1 MRNLESMTKKELIA
15 ELKRARAEVQ
25 RFERGHGVSLD
36 YLSSLSVPLSAVGFE
51 RLVEGIWII
60 DKDADTLFANNSIAS
75 MLGYTP
81 EEMIGRNLMDFMSED
96 RKGDCENNISRRE
109 SGVEEVHDF
118 EFLNKSGNPVYTRI
132 ATSPI
137 LDETGNY
144 VGAIASV
151 TDLSDLHQAQKQ
163 LQENFDNAP
172 IGIAHM
178 DLDGKLFMVNPVFSK
193 LLGYS
198 QKELHGMDFISMIHP
213 YDQKDYIMFREKMLR
228 RREQV
233 KLSKRMVTRSGENI
247 WVEMSFS
254 IVIDES
260 ENPHYFIVAVSVEDI
275 SEQKRA
281 ETVMKARLE
290 LMDFSLN
297 HSLEEVLIETVNL
310 VEDLTNSQMGFH
322 HYLSPDQKTLM
333 LQAWSTRTSSE
344 MCISEEKGK
353 PYPVADAG
361 VWADC
366 IHTKRAVIHN
376 DYVSLSNKKGLP
388 PGHTPVIRELV
399 VPIIRNGKVVS
410 ILGVGNKPF
419 NYTDADIEITT
430 NISDFAWDIIKHKKA
445 DIDLMQAKKLL
456 EEVQKIGRIGG
467 WEVNVSTDEIF
478 WTDNH
483 YQLYGYK
490 PKEFKDID
498 QFFFENIIH
507 PDDRERIFS
516 IYMSLFKNT
525 ETVSAEY
532 RAILK
537 DGTEHLFHCVAA
549 PEFDDEGKLQRV
561 YGVNQ
566 DITDRKKVE
575 KRLRISERKFR
586 SYFELGLIGMAIV
599 GADKKWIDFNNK
611 FCEILGYSREDLEK
625 LSWPDF
631 THPDDIDKN
640 KYLFDQMVAGELDS
654 YTIEKRYIRKNGEIV
669 YVALLTSCTRKRDG
683 SIDYQMA
690 HIMDITERVKAEK
703 EAGWNL
709 KLNSALARLYTPLV
723 APEANLKNTSEAV
736 LKEVIQ
742 VTGSLFGNAS
752 IIAEGGATVLA
763 CSNMQDECSVATKRD
778 SLFFSKSV
786 DGTYPGLWGH
796 SLNTLQP
803 FFSND
808 PMNHPKSKGVPS
820 GHVALSSYLSVPVL
834 LGDKLVGQIAVANKP
849 GGFTQRDVDAVI
861 RIAAYYALAIQ
872 RVNSKQEIAASKELM
887 ENILDGI
894 QAGIIIVDP
903 VTCVIDSI
911 NSAAS
916 KMLRA
921 SKEQIIGQRC
931 DVICW
936 RATDGNVIENC
947 PAATKEIRER
957 EFRMHRMDGTGLPVS
972 KTVLKSK
979 VNGEDKFIEIIFDI
993 TERKELEL
1001 RLSLA
1006 QKLESIGHL
1015 SAGIAHEINTPAQYL
1030 GDNIIFLSGAF
1041 EEMSGVIK
1049 RHKAICQLQKDPVC
1063 EEAFTRWYNEDMDYL
1078 LEEIPAALAQSQ
1090 DGVERITRIVQAM
1103 KRFSHPGLEF
1113 RQMGDINLA
1122 LDNTVTVC
1130 RNEWKYSADVVFE
1143 LDPDL
1148 PLIPCFINDLNQAFL
1163 NIVVN
1168 AAHSISAKVSGS
1180 GEKGTITIRTRLDPL
1195 WVVLEIEDTGE
1206 GIPAEILPKI
1216 FDPFF
1221 TTKDVGL
1228 GTGQG
1233 LTLCY
1238 SIINEKHGGIIDFSS
1253 KLGVGTKCTI
1263 KLPLEEVKENDS
1275 L

>member
-1 MRNLESMTKKELIA
+1 MSNLEFMTKKELIA
-15 ELKRARAEVQ
+15 ELKKVRAEVQ
-25 RFERGHGVSLD
+25 RFERGHGASLD

-60 DKDADTLFANNSIAS
+60 DKDANTIFANNSIAS

-81 EEMIGRNLMDFMSED
+81 EEMIGLNLMDFMSED
-96 RKGDCENNISRRE
+96 RKKECENHILKWKK
-109 SGVEEVHDF
+109 GVEEIYNF
-118 EFLNKSGNPVYTRI
+118 EFQKKSGGSVYTRI
-132 ATSPI
+132 ATSLI
-137 LDETGNY
+137 LDESGSY
-144 VGAIASV
+144 AGAIASV

-163 LQENFDNAP
+163 LQEIFDNAP
-172 IGIAHM
+172 IGMVNM

-193 LLGYS
+193 LLEYS
-198 QKELHGMDFISMIHP
+198 QQELFGIDFMSMIHP
-213 YDQKDYIMFREKMLR
+213 ADQKDYIISKDNVLGGGH
-228 RREQV
+228 V
-233 KLSKRMVTRSGENI
+233 KLTQRLLTKSGKTV
-247 WVEMSFS
+247 WGDLSFS
-254 IVIDES
+254 IVVDES
-260 ENPHYFIVAVSVEDI
+260 KKPHYFIIAVSVEDI
-275 SEQKRA
+275 SERKHA

-290 LMDFSLN
+290 LMTFSFD
-297 HSLEEVLIETVNL
+297 HSLDELMVEVVDVVET
-310 VEDLTNSQMGFH
+310 LTSSQMGFH
-322 HYLSPDQKTLM
+322 HYLSSDQKILTL
-333 LQAWSTRTSSE
+333 QSWSTRASIE

-353 PYPVADAG
+353 LYPVADAG

-366 IHTKRAVIHN
+366 IHTKSAVIHN
-376 DYVSLSNKKGLP
+376 DYMSLSNKKGLL
-388 PGHTPVIRELV
+388 PGHIPVIRELV
-399 VPIIRNGKVVS
+399 VPIIRNDKVVS
-410 ILGVGNKPF
+410 ILGVGNKPL
-419 NYTDADIEITT
+419 NYTDADIEIASSF
-430 NISDFAWDIIKHKKA
+430 SDFAWDIIERKKS

-467 WEVNVSTDEIF
+467 WEVDNSTGEIC

-498 QFFFENIIH
+498 PFFFENIIH

-516 IYMSLFKNT
+516 IYKSLFKNT
-525 ETVSAEY
+525 ETVFDEY

-566 DITDRKKVE
+566 DITDRKKIE
-575 KRLRISERKFR
+575 KQLSLSERKFR

-599 GADKKWIDFNNK
+599 GVDKKWIDFNNK
-611 FCEILGYSREDLEK
+611 FCEILGYSREELEK
-625 LSWPDF
+625 LCWPDF

-640 KYLFDQMVAGELDS
+640 KHLFDQMIAGEIDS
-654 YTIEKRYIRKNGEIV
+654 YTMEKRYIKKNGEIV
-669 YVALLTSCTRKRDG
+669 YVALLTSCVRKSDG
-683 SIDYQMA
+683 SVDYQMA

-703 EAGWNL
+703 EADWNL
-709 KLNSALARLYTPLV
+709 NLNSALARLYTPLV

-736 LKEVIQ
+736 LKELLKI
-742 VTGSLFGNAS
+742 TGSLYGYTSTIGEKGLLIQAYSHMRNNCFVAGDHDY
-752 IIAEGGATVLA
+752 IIFPK
-763 CSNMQDECSVATKRD
+763 N
-778 SLFFSKSV
+778 F
-786 DGTYPGLWGH
+786 DGTYPLLWGH
-796 SLNTLQP
+796 SLNTKES
-803 FFSND
+803 FFTNA
-808 PMNHPKSKGVPS
+808 PETHPKFKGLPK
-820 GHVALSSYLSVPVL
+820 GHIPLTCLLSVPVL
-834 LGDKLVGQIAVANKP
+834 LRGELVGQIALANKP
-849 GGFTQRDVDAVI
+849 GGYTQRDVAATI

-903 VTCVIDSI
+903 VTCAIDSI

-947 PAATKEIRER
+947 PAAIKEIRER

-979 VNGEDKFIEIIFDI
+979 VNGEDKFIEIVFDI
-993 TERKELEL
+993 TERKELER

-1090 DGVERITRIVQAM
+1090 DGVERITRIVHAM

-1143 LDPDL
+1143 LKPDL

-1163 NIVVN
+1163 NIVIN
-1168 AAHSISAKVSGS
+1168 AAHSISAKVSGN
-1180 GEKGTITIRTRLDPL
+1180 GEKGTILIRTRLDPP
-1195 WVVLEIEDTGE
+1195 WVVVEIEDTGE
-1206 GIPAEILPKI
+1206 GIPEEILPKI

-1238 SIINEKHGGIIDFSS
+1238 SIINEKHGGIIEFSS
-1253 KLGVGTKCTI
+1253 KLGVGTKCII
-1263 KLPLEEVKENDS
+1263 KLPLEEDKENDNS
-1275 L
+1275 